1 VLVALHDPL
10 LVLASFL
17 AVFALFVGARAMAAR
32 GASPATVR
40 RALHVATGLW
50 TTLVSALFWRLGWA
64 LVPPLAFLAVN
75 ASGKLSRFVPSLDRS
90 PDRSEDRSGEDAPG
104 ALRQSRTGLWTFP
117 LGVALAYVLFWRD
130 PPRPP
135 IVAGCL
141 ALALADPV
149 AAWVGRRYGQRRLR
163 PLALHRTLEGSMAF
177 FVVAALTTAFIA
189 ARLGVPGVAGEGVP
203 VLRLAIG
210 CAAAGALA
218 EAFAPP
224 GWDNALIPVAVGA
237 AWLALA

>member
-1 VLVALHDPL
+1 
-10 LVLASFL
+10 
-17 AVFALFVGARAMAAR
+17 MAAR
-32 GASPATVR
+32 GVSPGTVR

-64 LVPPLAFLAVN
+64 LVPPLVFLAVN
-75 ASGKLSRFVPSLDRS
+75 ASGKLSRIVPSLDRS
-90 PDRSEDRSGEDAPG
+90 PDSSGDRTGEGAPG
-104 ALRQSRTGLWTFP
+104 AHRQSRTGLWTFP
-117 LGVALAYVLFWRD
+117 LGVALAYALFWRE

-135 IVAGCL
+135 ILAGCL

-163 PLALHRTLEGSMAF
+163 PLALHRTLEGSVAF
-177 FVVAALTTAFIA
+177 FIVAAVTTACIA
-189 ARLGVPGVAGEGVP
+189 ARLGVPGMTGEGVP

>member
-17 AVFALFVGARAMAAR
+17 AVFALLVGARTLAAR
-32 GASPATVR
+32 GASPETVR
-40 RALHVATGLW
+40 RTLHVATGLW
-50 TTLVSALFWRLGWA
+50 TALVSALFWRLGWA

-90 PDRSEDRSGEDAPG
+90 GADEDAPRTR
-104 ALRQSRTGLWTFP
+104 RQSRTGLWTFP
-117 LGVALAYVLFWRD
+117 LGVALAYALLWGD

-163 PLALHRTLEGSMAF
+163 PLALHRTLEGSIAF
-177 FVVAALTTAFIA
+177 FIVAAVTTAWIA
-189 ARLGVPGVAGEGVP
+189 ARLGAPGAAEGGVP

-237 AWLALA
+237 AYLALA

>member
-1 VLVALHDPL
+1 
-10 LVLASFL
+10 
-17 AVFALFVGARAMAAR
+17 MAAR
-32 GASPATVR
+32 GASPVTVR

-75 ASGKLSRFVPSLDRS
+75 ASGKLSRFVPSLDR
-90 PDRSEDRSGEDAPG
+90 PGEGAPG
-104 ALRQSRTGLWTFP
+104 TLRQSRTGLWTFP

-163 PLALHRTLEGSMAF
+163 PLALHRTLEGSIAF
-177 FVVAALTTAFIA
+177 FVVAAITTACIA
-189 ARLGVPGVAGEGVP
+189 ARLGAPGMTGESVP

-224 GWDNALIPVAVGA
+224 GWDNALIPVAVAA

>member
-1 VLVALHDPL
+1 MLVALHDPL

-17 AVFALFVGARAMAAR
+17 AVFALLVGARVLAAR
-32 GASPATVR
+32 GASPEAVR
-40 RALHVATGLW
+40 RTLHIATGLW

-75 ASGKLSRFVPSLDRS
+75 ASGRLSRFVPSLDR
-90 PDRSEDRSGEDAPG
+90 PGEDATG
-104 ALRQSRTGLWTFP
+104 TRRQSRTGLWTFP
-117 LGVALAYVLFWRD
+117 LGVALAYALFWGS
-130 PPRPP
+130 PPRPQ

-149 AAWVGRRYGQRRLR
+149 AAWIGRRYGQRRLR

-177 FVVAALTTAFIA
+177 FVVAAITTAWIA
-189 ARLGVPGVAGEGVP
+189 ARLGAPGAADGGVP

-210 CAAAGALA
+210 CAAAGAIV

-237 AWLALA
+237 AYLALA

>member
-1 VLVALHDPL
+1 MLVALHDPL

-17 AVFALFVGARAMAAR
+17 AVFALLVGARFMAAR
-32 GASPATVR
+32 AASPESVR

-75 ASGKLSRFVPSLDRS
+75 VSGKLSRFVPSLDRS
-90 PDRSEDRSGEDAPG
+90 PDSSEDRSGEDAPG
-104 ALRQSRTGLWTFP
+104 THRQSRTGLWTFP
-117 LGVALAYVLFWRD
+117 LGVALSY
-130 PPRPP
+130 
-135 IVAGCL
+135 
-141 ALALADPV
+141 ALL
-149 AAWVGRRYGQRRLR
+149 WVGRRYGQRRLR
-163 PLALHRTLEGSMAF
+163 PLALHRTLEGSIAF
-177 FVVAALTTAFIA
+177 FVVAAVTTACIA
-189 ARLGVPGVAGEGVP
+189 ASLGAPGAAYGVP

-237 AWLALA
+237 AYLALA